1 MIYRKLIS
9 ILTAL
14 TLSTLSPVTQA
25 IPVKSCMEDSCV
37 RFFNKWQSMVK
48 VKGALALSALGELY
62 YQGYGT
68 EKNLG
73 KSIKSFRKASHYK
86 FAHAQ
91 YRAGVFY
98 LMEANFIDNKE
109 GIRFLRKAARNGH
122 TESAFLL
129 AIIFG
134 TGEFGIKDVGESD
147 KWLSK
152 ALKNKHYVAQQYAS
166 YLYKIG
172 QVDEGHYIKV
182 NEIISELQANT
193 FTNKSERSEINVA
206 KGTTEIPWTNN
217 ANKTANMPSN
227 PSLEDVLD
235 PEAFSSKNTII
246 EAGTAMRSNQRSCE
260 KIFSCYQVE
269 QDDFWQSAA
278 SPVAEISN

>member
-9 ILTAL
+9 IVAVL
-14 TLSTLSPVTQA
+14 TLSTISPVTQA

-37 RFFNKWQSMVK
+37 IFFNKWQSMVK

-68 EKNLG
+68 EKNLE

-98 LMEANFIDNKE
+98 LMEDNFIDNKE
-109 GIRFLRKAARNGH
+109 GIRYLRKAARNGH

-147 KWLSK
+147 KWLGK

-166 YLYKIG
+166 YLYKSG
-172 QVDEGHYIKV
+172 QVDKGHYIKV

-193 FTNKSERSEINVA
+193 LTSTRSKGNFA
-206 KGTTEIPWTNN
+206 KTLAAIHWPNL
-217 ANKTANMPSN
+217 ANKPANMPSSL
-227 PSLEDVLD
+227 SLEDMFDL
-235 PEAFSSKNTII
+235 EGFSVKSTRL
-246 EAGTAMRSNQRSCE
+246 EAGTALRTNKSSCE

-269 QDDFWQSAA
+269 QDDFWQAA
-278 SPVAEISN
+278 DSPVATISN